1 MSYEFTKLSDVPV
14 VDSFPIGANAI
25 IEANGEIRR
34 CPSVGDGSSGGSGK
48 SVLTLKG
55 TVLRDNSIEFDS
67 LTSGQGL
74 FNAVITAHSAG
85 RVVQIDITN
94 PAGDW
99 NTILTLSRVS
109 EIDGLQFFN
118 YEQTEGDQEERLQL
132 IRMSPEGLATY
143 SYITPLTLETLPK
156 YGGEVI

>member
-34 CPSVGDGSSGGSGK
+34 CPSVSDGASGGSDK
-48 SVLTLKG
+48 SVLIVEG
-55 TVLRDNSIEFDS
+55 TVSNDNSIEFDS
-67 LTSGQGL
+67 VTSGLTSGQDL

-85 RVVQIDITN
+85 RVVQINITN

-118 YEQTEGDQEERLQL
+118 YEETVDAREERL
-132 IRMSPEGLATY
+132 
-143 SYITPLTLETLPK
+143 
-156 YGGEVI
+156 